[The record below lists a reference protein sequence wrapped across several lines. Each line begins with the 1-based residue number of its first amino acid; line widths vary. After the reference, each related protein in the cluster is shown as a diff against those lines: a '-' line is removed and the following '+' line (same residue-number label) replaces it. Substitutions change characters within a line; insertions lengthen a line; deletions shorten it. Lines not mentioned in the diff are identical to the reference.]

1 MSPVQRPRNI
11 GGDRDSVAAPDEWAR
26 NVSYAKIR
34 NICVSALAGPVIVWR
49 MDWLIVLFS
58 HESVART
65 VVLLGV
71 AGAAGI
77 ALGKMRIYGVSLG
90 IAGVLFVGLLLGHL
104 KLTFHQDV
112 LEFVR
117 EFGLILF
124 VYTLGLQIG
133 PGFFASLRARGLS
146 LNAFAAAVVG
156 LGALVAAAFIG
167 LGWVSLPAGVGLLS
181 GATTN
186 TPSLAAAQQALKQV
200 GAPNDAAV
208 VQGLAYAVAYPFGI
222 LGIILTMLL
231 VKKVFRVDVKAEVAA
246 AETAHTP
253 VVRKP
258 ATRNFEVRN
267 PNLVGRML
275 GRVPGLAA
283 SGVVVSR
290 FSRGGVV
297 AVAQPDTALQLG
309 DILYAV
315 GPEEGLDELRVVVGA
330 EAVVDLTSVP
340 GNVTNRRLIV
350 TKSGLLGQPIAE
362 MVAFA
367 QHHVV
372 VTRVTRNGL
381 EFTPTPNFRL
391 QFGDI
396 LMVVGEA
403 PQIDAVAAVV
413 GNSPK
418 ALESPQPIPFFIG
431 IALGVIVG
439 SIPLA
444 LPGLPAA
451 VKLGLAG
458 GPLVVAILLSRLANT
473 GPLVWHM
480 PPTANLMLR
489 EVGITLFLAAVGIKS
504 GEKFVSV
511 LTSGEGW
518 RWLWFGAAITAI
530 PLLLV
535 GLVARAWRKLNYAE
549 LCGLLAGSMTDPPAL
564 AFAQQTTASDA
575 PAVAYAT
582 VYPLVM
588 LLRVFS
594 GQLIV
599 FLFYRAAGG

>member
-1 MSPVQRPRNI
+1 M
-11 GGDRDSVAAPDEWAR
+11 EW
-26 NVSYAKIR
+26 VTT
-34 NICVSALAGPVIVWR
+34 
-49 MDWLIVLFS
+49 LFTQ
-58 HESVART
+58 ESVART
-65 VVLLGV
+65 VVLLGI
-71 AGAAGI
+71 AGAAGT
-77 ALGKMRIYGVSLG
+77 ALGKVRVFGVSLG
-90 IAGVLFVGLLLGHL
+90 IAGVLFAGLVLGHL
-104 KLTFHQDV
+104 KLTFDQHV

-133 PGFFASLRARGLS
+133 PGFFGSLRERGLG
-146 LNAFAAAVVG
+146 LNGFAATVVL
-156 LGALVAAAFIG
+156 LGVGVAAAWIG
-167 LGWVSLPAGVGLLS
+167 FGFVSVPAGVGLLS

-186 TPSLAAAQQALKQV
+186 TPSLAAAQQALKQL
-200 GAPNDAAV
+200 GAPDDAAA

-222 LGIILTMLL
+222 LGIIFTMLL
-231 VKKVFRVDVKAEVAA
+231 VRRVFRVDVKAEVAA
-246 AETAHTP
+246 AEAARTP
-253 VVRKP
+253 SVPKP
-258 ATRNFEVRN
+258 LTRNFEVRN
-267 PNLVGRML
+267 ANLVGRAL
-275 GRVPGLAA
+275 GKVPGLAG

-290 FSRGGVV
+290 FSRGGNV
-297 AVAQPDTALQLG
+297 AVAQPETTLQLG
-309 DILYAV
+309 DILHAV
-315 GPEEGLDELRVVVGA
+315 GPEEGLDGLRIVVGA
-330 EAVVDLTSVP
+330 EARIDLKTAPGPVTS
-340 GNVTNRRLIV
+340 RRLIV
-350 TKSGLLGQPIAE
+350 TKTDLLGEAISE
-362 MVAFA
+362 SEVFT
-367 QHHVV
+367 HHQVV

-381 EFTPTPNFRL
+381 EFTPTPAFRL

-396 LMVVGEA
+396 LMVVGES
-403 PQIDAVAAVV
+403 PQIDAVAAAV

-418 ALESPQPIPFFIG
+418 ALESPQPIPFFLG
-431 IALGVIVG
+431 IILGVLVG

-473 GPLVWHM
+473 GPLVWYM

-504 GEKFVSV
+504 GEKFIAV

-518 RWLWFGAAITAI
+518 HWLAFGAAITAI
-530 PLLLV
+530 PLVVV
-535 GLVARAWRKLNYAE
+535 GLVARAWRKTNYAE

-599 FLFYRAAGG
+599 FFFFKAAGG